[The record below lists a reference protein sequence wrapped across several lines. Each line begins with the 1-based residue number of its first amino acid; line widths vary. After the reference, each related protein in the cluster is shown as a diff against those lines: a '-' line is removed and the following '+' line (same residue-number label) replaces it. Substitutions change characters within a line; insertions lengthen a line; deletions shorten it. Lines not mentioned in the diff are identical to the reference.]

1 MSPSFCLLERSG
13 FILPCQFLRVSRV
26 FACSR
31 LFGFPSRLGRRR
43 APDGVPAPYSSSSLV
58 FLFTWRVLNGFPAG
72 RAVRGLRTSAGDTE
86 TRVWRLGQGPQ
97 RGTCSPLHVFAWKI
111 PWAEE
116 PGELQNVG
124 LQRVRHDWAH
134 AHTRT
139 CTSVVDMSMP
149 VSQLIPPPS
158 PLVSICLFSMSLF
171 VFLFCK

>member
-1 MSPSFCLLERSG
+1 M
-13 FILPCQFLRVSRV
+13 

-31 LFGFPSRLGRRR
+31 LFGFPYRLGRRR

-58 FLFTWRVLNGFPAG
+58 FSFTWRVINGFPAG

-86 TRVWRLGQGPQ
+86 TRVWRLGQGP
-97 RGTCSPLHVFAWKI
+97 RKGTCSPLNMFAWKI

-116 PGELQNVG
+116 PGGLQAVG

-139 CTSVVDMSMP
+139 RTSVVDMSMP

-158 PLVSICLFSMSLF
+158 PLVSICLSLWVCLYF
-171 VFLFCK
+171 CFANNILCTIFLATTYMH